1 MPDLI
6 CTTSN
11 ALFPYWILPRTLSQ
25 SACDVYIA
33 LVTLM
38 STCTMYK
45 VANFVLPWENVCWG
59 PIRTLFRYSV
69 IFLNLSKPTCHTR
82 FSLVQCIAK
91 TSRATYQK
99 PGYTIL
105 NLTLHEHST
114 SLFILTRCV
123 TPVLRFNLSHPD
135 GWRRTTAGDGQ
146 EDGRRLPAAHPTLQ
160 NWRQR
165 HDDNVLRRRRC
176 KRRQGRRQS
185 KEKQTE
191 WIDDFRECTMTWKI
205 VLDLLCFIF
214 NPTDKS
220 CPWML

>member
-69 IFLNLSKPTCHTR
+69 ISLNLSKPTCHTR

-135 GWRRTTAGDGQ
+135 GWRRTTAGDGLEKMA
-146 EDGRRLPAAHPTLQ
+146 EDCQQHTRRYRT
-160 NWRQR
+160 
-165 HDDNVLRRRRC
+165 DDNDTTTTYWGEDVARDARGGDSRRR
-176 KRRQGRRQS
+176 S
-185 KEKQTE
+185 KLNE
-191 WIDDFRECTMTWKI
+191 
-205 VLDLLCFIF
+205 
-214 NPTDKS
+214 
-220 CPWML
+220 